1 MSITSGHH
9 FPRRWRSLLVSIS
22 LSCALM
28 SAAVQ
33 AEPSQE
39 AKWVTLG
46 TGSGPL
52 SFFGRGQSANL
63 LRASGQLILVDAGD
77 GATEE
82 LIRNGVVLDDVST
95 VFISHLHFDHTGGL
109 FAFLGRR
116 FQARQNSPI
125 TIYGPPGIKR
135 TIDGLIA
142 AMQPMN
148 DAKGSKSVFAMLGD
162 AKPGDNVKT
171 IELADGSQVKIGDIR
186 ITTATN
192 SHYVMSDEKGTG
204 NHSFALRFDAPGR
217 SIVYTG
223 DTGPSEKVDKL
234 AKGAD
239 LLVAEIMDADKELD
253 RISRS
258 GLKIN
263 FALAAVAKPILREH
277 LVKEHLSP
285 DDVGSMAQRAGVR
298 ALVLTHIALGP
309 DEFEPARKRIAASY
323 PGPTTFAQDGGA
335 Y

>member
-1 MSITSGHH
+1 MINRSAHH
-9 FPRRWRSLLVSIS
+9 IRRPLISLLASIG

-28 SAAVQ
+28 SAPAQ
-33 AEPSQE
+33 AEPSRE

-52 SFFGRGQSANL
+52 SFFERGQPANL
-63 LRASGQLILVDAGD
+63 LRAAGQSILVDAGD
-77 GATEE
+77 GATEQ
-82 LIRNGVVLDDVST
+82 LIRTGVLLDDVGT

-116 FQARQNSPI
+116 FQTRQTSAL

-148 DAKGSKSVFAMLGD
+148 DAEGTKGVFAVLGRP
-162 AKPGDNVKT
+162 KPGENIKT
-171 IELADGSQVKIGDIR
+171 IELTDGAQVKIGDIR
-186 ITTATN
+186 ITAATN
-192 SHYVMSDEKGTG
+192 SHYVLADEKGTG

-223 DTGPSEKVDKL
+223 DTGPSEKVEKL

-239 LLVAEIMDADKELD
+239 LLVAEIMDADEALD
-253 RISRS
+253 RIGKS

-263 FALAAVAKPILREH
+263 FALAAVAKVAIKDH
-277 LVKEHLSP
+277 FVKEHLSP
-285 DDVGSMAQRAGVR
+285 EDVGSMAQRAGVK
-298 ALVLTHIALGP
+298 ALVLTHNALGP
-309 DEFEPARKRIAASY
+309 DNLEPARKRIAAAY
-323 PGPTTFAQDGGA
+323 PGPVTFAQDGRA